1 MLPKVKACQLAVVG
15 GVKAVHMLDGREKDA
30 IVNQLLSGENLGTTI
45 TL

>member
-1 MLPKVKACQLAVVG
+1 VLG

-30 IVNQLLSGENLGTTI
+30 IVNQLLSGENLGTMV